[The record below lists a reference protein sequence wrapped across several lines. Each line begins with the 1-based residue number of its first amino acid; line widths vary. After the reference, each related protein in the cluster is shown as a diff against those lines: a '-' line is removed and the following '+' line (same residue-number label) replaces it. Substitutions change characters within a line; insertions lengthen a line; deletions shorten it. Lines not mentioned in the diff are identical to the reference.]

1 MDHNTKEF
9 VNYLNTLH
17 RCGGNNKNSTAE
29 ANYKNTYA
37 HDILYNDDKL
47 INHIESE
54 LFINNGKVLLTG
66 FAGDGKT
73 TLAQIIVENL
83 TGKKEL
89 NNRIEK
95 FYIEKYKRDLVVIK
109 DLSEYSIENNDELI
123 TNYLLNDNCSILIVS
138 NTGAII
144 YRMKEAYKL
153 LKYNSKEDVEKLILD
168 GISTEDKDGYG
179 NIELNL
185 VNISVINLVNHDNLP
200 AAKGIL
206 NNIVF
211 HKVWEDYNIEND
223 LCPIILNV
231 RALQQEYVRNRLF
244 LMYQRLFEYGY
255 RFTLRN
261 FVEHFSYIITGGLEL
276 TDTVINPDDYLF
288 YNNVFGSF
296 EKNEKDITCNDIAI
310 INKIRSEYFGSTI
323 SSLWKRLIWDK
334 SSDIVFNGVY
344 KPFRKYFINY
354 RDKGYKKESNI
365 DRLKIYRLIYF
376 LLSDDII
383 NNKKFTSY
391 FNSFLNSPGLELW
404 SKIQSENESLN
415 SKETF
420 DLFNNLKHTI
430 KEYFAGLKLPTNE
443 NGNNKDIV
451 YITMSRKKGIRQS
464 AQVVLSQFEWK
475 NDSKVKLDIYEDS
488 RSIKQFRLLMVKDIA
503 YNNFSKSNFNIN
515 NYIVL
520 NLPLP
525 FLDYLLF
532 ANAGTLFDDEFQYF
546 QKRLDLFKNQII
558 SNQIDQENKD
568 NKQLLLVRLK
578 PDRNLGDINFK
589 LIEGHNQQKLEV
601 Y

>member
-1 MDHNTKEF
+1 MNQNTIDF
-9 VNYLNTLH
+9 VNYLNTLN
-17 RCGGNNKNSTAE
+17 RCNGNNRNSTAE
-29 ANYKNTYA
+29 ANYNHTFA
-37 HDILYNDDKL
+37 HDILFNDTKL
-47 INHIESE
+47 VNHIESE
-54 LFINNGKVLLTG
+54 LFSNNGKVLLTG

-83 TGKKEL
+83 TGKKKL
-89 NNRIEK
+89 NNRIEE
-95 FYIEKYKRDLVVIK
+95 FFIEKYNRSLVVIK
-109 DLSEYSIENNDELI
+109 DLSEYSIEQNDELI
-123 TNYLLNDNCSILIVS
+123 TNYLLNNNYSVLIVS

-153 LKYNSKEDVEKLILD
+153 LNYNSKVEVEKIILD

-179 NIELNL
+179 YINLNT

-206 NNIVF
+206 TNIVF
-211 HKVWEDYNIEND
+211 HKVWDELKIEND
-223 LCPIILNV
+223 ISPIILNV
-231 RALQQEYVRNRLF
+231 RALQKEYVRNRLF
-244 LMYQRLFEYGY
+244 LMYQRLFEYGC

-276 TDTVINPDDYLF
+276 TDTVNNPDDYLF

-296 EKNEKDITCNDIAI
+296 EKNEKDITCNDIVVI
-310 INKIRSEYFGSTI
+310 KKIRSEYFGSTI

-334 SSDIVFNGVY
+334 SSDIIINGIY
-344 KPFRKYFINY
+344 EPFRKYFNNY
-354 RDKGYKKESNI
+354 QNKGYKKESNT

-376 LLSDDII
+376 LLSDEII
-383 NNKKFTSY
+383 RNNMYTSY

-404 SKIQSENESLN
+404 SKIQRERDSLN
-415 SKETF
+415 SKEIF
-420 DLFNNLKHTI
+420 ELFNNLKHTI

-464 AQVVLSQFEWK
+464 AQVVLSQFDWK
-475 NDSKVKLDIYEDS
+475 NGSKVKLDIYEDS
-488 RSIKQFRLLMVKDIA
+488 RSIKQFRLLMLKDT
-503 YNNFSKSNFNIN
+503 SNIKISNSSLDLN
-515 NYIVL
+515 DYIVL

-558 SNQIDQENKD
+558 SNKMGQENKD

-589 LIEGHNQQKLEV
+589 LIESQDHKKLEV